1 MAKQHKM
8 GQKQARADRKMARVI
23 LSVKNS
29 KGSYSFR
36 ESIMEEDKAKEFVQQ
51 QKQNS

>member
-8 GQKQARADRKMARVI
+8 GQKAVRADRKMAKVI
-23 LSVKNS
+23 LSVKNK

-36 ESIMEEDKAKEFVQQ
+36 ESIMEAEAAKEFVKNQS
-51 QKQNS
+51 N

>member
-8 GQKQARADRKMARVI
+8 GQKGAGADRKMARVI
-23 LSVKNS
+23 LSVKNN

-36 ESIMEEDKAKEFVQQ
+36 ESIMEQGEAKEYVQ
-51 QKQNS
+51 KHKS

>member
-8 GQKQARADRKMARVI
+8 GQKAVRSDRKMAKVI
-23 LSVKNS
+23 LSVKNN

-36 ESIMEEDKAKEFVQQ
+36 ESIMEEGEAKEFAN
-51 QKQNS
+51 KQSK